1 MPNIDALAKPIRDG
15 WNLDV
20 GSSGP
25 PPSPPAPTAAEQQ
38 VTYGN
43 ALEHLPDFSIALP
56 AVTARLD
63 PVATKL
69 DQLQATMGGPYN
81 VMHFTIESGAQF
93 RMAGGYNRN
102 NATKG
107 STDAAV
113 LAAAASKAGLSS
125 SDVAALQTGRGDPRA
140 LVKLTQALIDAGHLN
155 WDTKKSFAGQIHDLQ
170 WRFGVGVDCAGYV
183 YQAVVAVHGSPA
195 KLGLKASDMENF
207 TGLPSN
213 SHFSPATPENAK
225 AGDVLVL
232 KGRGTVTENGRT
244 TFDPGHN
251 LIVRSRS
258 LASQTGDSVAERWP
272 AAKAF
277 VKPPKVHVF
286 EVDSAFG
293 AGPNGD
299 VDGGV
304 RRDVIL
310 YNQTTKEW
318 CTCRDTTPP
327 KVSVGPVP
335 YGEMALTGFFRPKG
349 ST

>member
-1 MPNIDALAKPIRDG
+1 MPNIDPLAKPIRDG
-15 WNLDV
+15 WTPDV

-25 PPSPPAPTAAEQQ
+25 PAPTPAEQQ
-38 VTYGN
+38 VTYGH

-69 DQLQATMGGPYN
+69 DQVQAAMSGPYT

-93 RMAGGYNRN
+93 RMVDGYNAK

-107 STDAAV
+107 TPDGLTLAAV
-113 LAAAASKAGLSS
+113 ATKVGLSS
-125 SDVAALQTGRGDPRA
+125 SDVAALQQGRGDPRA
-140 LVKLTQALIDAGHLN
+140 LVKLTQGLIDAGHLS
-155 WDTKKSFAGQIHDLQ
+155 WDTKTSFAAQIHDLQ
-170 WRFGVGVDCAGYV
+170 WRFGIGVDCAGYV
-183 YQAVVAVHGSPA
+183 YQAVVAIHGSPA
-195 KLGLKASDMENF
+195 KLGLKATGFENF
-207 TGLPSN
+207 TGLPNN
-213 SHFSPATPENAK
+213 SHFDPLPPEKAQ

-232 KGRGTVTENGRT
+232 KGKGTVTENGQT

-258 LASQTGDSVAERWP
+258 LASQTGESVVQRWP
-272 AAKAF
+272 AARAF
-277 VKPPKVHVF
+277 VEQARVHVL

-310 YNQTTKEW
+310 YNATTKEW

-327 KVSVGPVP
+327 KISVGPVP

-349 ST
+349 SR